1 MNLNHPAIEVGPPTA
16 ADLDRATNTGRIY
29 MHPPML
35 PAGCDQSGRYLTRQW
50 GRATLDA
57 CAVEGGTHADPAP
70 ALSPAVGARIGAAI
84 NARAEADRIGAD
96 ENRGAASMHAGNAA
110 TREIVDA

>member
-1 MNLNHPAIEVGPPTA
+1 MNLNHPAIEVGPLTA

-84 NARAEADRIGAD
+84 LTISAIGVVALCSTVIVVML
-96 ENRGAASMHAGNAA
+96 RSA
-110 TREIVDA
+110 T